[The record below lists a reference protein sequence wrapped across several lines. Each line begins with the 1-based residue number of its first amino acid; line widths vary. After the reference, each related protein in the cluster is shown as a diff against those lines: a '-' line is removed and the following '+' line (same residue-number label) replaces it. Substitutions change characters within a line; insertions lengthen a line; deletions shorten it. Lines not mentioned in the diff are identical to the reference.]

1 MAENDETGNDGM
13 AGNGGSGRA
22 ANGTNPDV
30 LTDEQKGAIAAL
42 ASVNKYAKQSKW
54 KTFRELP
61 AKDKW
66 PFFVQHFLLIVVGA
80 VIAVAMVLSLVLSV
94 ALKAPD
100 PELAIV
106 GFGMDDYA
114 AQLDELKEAFV
125 KETKIDDDRLVDIDG
140 SYRLGGD
147 TANMYEDDSA
157 KIMVRVTAGDIN
169 MMIVDKDS
177 MPTLMQRGYVS
188 PIKDAEGKDAQAALA
203 ASGALVDKNG
213 DATDDV
219 SKAQGLDL
227 SKSATWTGIDGLPDD
242 AILVFSNIVDDT
254 HAERAREFVDFLKF
268 E

>member
-1 MAENDETGNDGM
+1 MADDDKLGNTG
-13 AGNGGSGRA
+13 A
-22 ANGTNPDV
+22 ANGSGEATPGI
-30 LTDEQKGAIAAL
+30 LTAEQQDAVAAL
-42 ASVNKYAKQSKW
+42 AATNKYAKQSKW

-125 KETKIDDDRLVDIDG
+125 KEAKIDDDRLVDIDG

-147 TANMYEDDSA
+147 TSNMYEDDSA

-169 MMIVDKDS
+169 MMIVDRDS

-213 DATDDV
+213 ETTDDV

-254 HAERAREFVDFLKF
+254 HAERAREFVDYLKF